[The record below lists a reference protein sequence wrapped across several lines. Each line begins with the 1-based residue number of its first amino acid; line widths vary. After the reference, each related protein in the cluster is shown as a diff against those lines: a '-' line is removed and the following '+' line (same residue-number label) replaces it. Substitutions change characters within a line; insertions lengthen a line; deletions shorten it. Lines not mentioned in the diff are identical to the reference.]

1 MQLTEHFSLGEFAC
15 HDGTPVPEG
24 LIPLV
29 RTLAERLEVIREALG
44 GKPMKIL
51 SGYRSPAWN
60 KKVGGVKASYH
71 VLGRAA
77 DITVEGVS
85 PKIVAD
91 TIERLIRDGKL
102 PPSGLG
108 RYKGFT
114 HYDTRAR
121 NARWGLLGGG
131 RGKVSDCQQ

>member
-1 MQLTEHFSLGEFAC
+1 MRLTENFSLGEFAC
-15 HDGTPVPEG
+15 KDGTPVPEG
-24 LIPLV
+24 LVPLV

-44 GKPMKIL
+44 GQRICIL
-51 SGYRSPAWN
+51 SRYRTPAWN
-60 KKVGGVKASYH
+60 KKVGGAKNSYH
-71 VLGRAA
+71 VMGRAA
-77 DITVEGVS
+77 DITVEGIS

-121 NARWGLLGGG
+121 NARWGLPGGV
-131 RGKVSDCQQ
+131 RGKVSGC